1 MTAPRRTHR
10 PAASAVLR
18 ALGYLRVSTGG
29 QVESGAGLDAQRA
42 AITDRAARDGWDL
55 ELVADEGLSG
65 KSVDGRPALTDALDR
80 LDRGDAD
87 VLVAAKLDRVSR
99 SVADFARLLERAQR
113 NGWRLVLLDLG
124 VDTST
129 PAGEFVANTIA
140 NSAQYERRLIGQRT
154 REGLAAKRAQ
164 GVRLGRPSSVDP
176 DLTAC
181 IVAEHRAGDSLVAI
195 ARRLTDEAVPTARGG
210 VRWYPS
216 TVRAV
221 LHGQD
226 AAALALRS
234 HDEMKSSE
242 TTNECAR
249 HR

>member
-1 MTAPRRTHR
+1 VARDGDEGDVTAPRRRSAR
-10 PAASAVLR
+10 PADAPVR

-42 AITDRAARDGWDL
+42 ALVERAAREGWDL
-55 ELVADEGLSG
+55 EVVADEGLSA
-65 KSVDGRPALTDALDR
+65 KDMDRPALLAALAR
-80 LDRGDAD
+80 LDAGDAE

-99 SVADFARLLERAQR
+99 SVADFARLLERAHA

-164 GVRLGRPSSVDP
+164 GVRLGRPSQIPAEVVERIVVERAEGRGLRVIAEG
-176 DLTAC
+176 LTAD
-181 IVAEHRAGDSLVAI
+181 G
-195 ARRLTDEAVPTARGG
+195 VPTARGG
-210 VRWYPS
+210 VWSTS
-216 TVRAV
+216 TVQRV
-221 LHGQD
+221 LGGQD
-226 AAALALRS
+226 AARLAAS
-234 HDEMKSSE
+234 
-242 TTNECAR
+242 
-249 HR
+249 